1 MRWEKRWG
9 GDTRGERALQLGT
22 PNTYVYI
29 AMLSAIHLFTNA
41 LAASLSLLQIIMPEM
56 IGSVVGVYNGKT
68 YIGVEIKAEMVGTY
82 LAEYS
87 MTYKPIKHGRP
98 GIGATASSK
107 FVPLK

>member
-1 MRWEKRWG
+1 
-9 GDTRGERALQLGT
+9 
-22 PNTYVYI
+22 
-29 AMLSAIHLFTNA
+29 
-41 LAASLSLLQIIMPEM
+41 M
-56 IGSVVGVYNGKT
+56 I
-68 YIGVEIKAEMVGTY
+68 GTY

>member
-1 MRWEKRWG
+1 MHEKP
-9 GDTRGERALQLGT
+9 DVVKT
-22 PNTYVYI
+22 
-29 AMLSAIHLFTNA
+29 HLRNMV
-41 LAASLSLLQIIMPEM
+41 IMPEM
-56 IGSVVGVYNGKT
+56 IGSMVGVYNGKT
-68 YIGVEIKAEMVGTY
+68 FTAVEIKVNLMIQWTSHMATDFLHLCLQAEMIGTY